1 MRVSALKFG
10 IFFFGFTFIF
20 SPSYLLSQEIDS
32 EEILVYFNM
41 PRIGTVEL
49 PALIRDEE
57 IYLSVTDVFSFLK
70 IFNTSSSG
78 FDTISGFVLNPQARF
93 VIDRVNSKIE
103 YNKVLYSVDK
113 DHLIRTETNL
123 FLKSNY
129 FGEIFGLECVFNF
142 RNLSVTLNTKI
153 ELPVIREMRLD
164 QMRKNIR
171 QLTGDTKADTVLL
184 KTSPLFRFG
193 MADWS
198 IASNQIIGSGIDAR
212 LSLNIGS
219 VFAGGEANASLN
231 YNIGS
236 KFNFREQTF
245 LWRFAD
251 NNKKFL
257 KQALVGNIPVEAVAT
272 MNAPL
277 VGVQFSNSR
286 TSFRQ
291 SYGTYTLSDVT
302 EPGWMVELYV
312 NNVLVD
318 YKKADASGFFSFDVP
333 LMYGNTSVKLQF
345 YGPWGEERSMER
357 NIVVP
362 FNFLPVGE
370 LEYKVTAG
378 IAEDSTLA
386 RYSKANVDYGITK
399 FMTIGAGVEYL
410 SSLDSGNFMPFARAS
425 VRLAPSLLVSGEYI
439 HGVSTEGLVNFRLGK
454 DIQFEGSYKLY
465 SKGQTAVRT
474 NYQEE
479 RKLSVTMP
487 LKISSY
493 TLFSRLALNQF
504 VMPAS
509 KYTSAE
515 LLLSGSLFGINTNL
529 TTNAVFSST
538 SNPDIFSNLAFAVR
552 LPFSIQFNPQ
562 AQFNY
567 TKGKFVSVRTA
578 LEKRL
583 SQRGYVNFS
592 FDHNFEQK
600 SSSIELGF
608 RYDFN
613 FGKFGFSAR
622 RSNKQFSFTENAS
635 GSIIVDTKNKY
646 IGTSNRANVGKGGI
660 TALAY
665 LDENGNGKRDPGEKK
680 AKGLQLRLNGGRI
693 EYSEKDT
700 LVRVFDLE
708 PYANYLVSL
717 TGTSFDNISW
727 QLPYKNIA
735 IVSDPNQF
743 KLLEIP
749 IVVMGEAAGMVYLK
763 SGDSEEGQGRIL
775 VNYYRSDSTL
785 VKSVMTEDD
794 GYYTYMGLK
803 PGKYFVK
810 VDPEQ
815 MRKLNMK
822 ATPEYIDLTIQR
834 TKEGEYIEGIDF
846 VIEKRPA
853 ADTVVVSNQDE
864 MARDEQQ
871 RQVQMQEQ
879 EQKQKD
885 SVMQAAGK
893 VSPADIAVSDTA
905 ALTLDSSMYSVQI
918 LALKKHIGSLSHFI
932 PLASA
937 VPGIKIYEKPKFNG
951 FYRYRAG
958 IYETK
963 GEAEEMVIK
972 SRSLGW
978 KDAFVVYGP
987 VVGFKPIRIIDIPS
1001 QSIKSEVKSSGKSKH
1016 KKGISLKR
1024 VKANTIS
1031 QVSEQDSAE
1040 FKVQLLTVPYEVD
1053 VDKTFGELMTSI
1065 PGLKISG
1072 VKGYMNL
1079 YRYTTQNLPNY
1090 REAILLQNKIV
1101 RKGWKDCLI
1110 VRTKVIR

>member
-1 MRVSALKFG
+1 MVTNHKRTVPFLKRVMRVSAMRVSP
-10 IFFFGFTFIF
+10 FFFFI
-20 SPSYLLSQEIDS
+20 LSILIPIPTEAQES
-32 EEILVYFNM
+32 EYDEILVFFNM
-41 PRIGTVEL
+41 PRIGGAEM
-49 PALIRDEE
+49 PALVKDEDLF
-57 IYLSVTDVFSFLK
+57 LSVTDIFTFLK
-70 IFNTSSSG
+70 IYNTYSPG
-78 FDTISGFVLNPQARF
+78 FDTISGFVVNPQAKF
-93 VIDRVNSKIE
+93 LIDRINSKIV
-103 YNKVLYSVDK
+103 YNGDVFNIDK
-113 DHLIRTETNL
+113 NHIVRTETNIY
-123 FLKSNY
+123 LKSNY
-129 FGEIFGLECVFNF
+129 FGQIFGLECSFNF
-142 RNLSVTLNTKI
+142 RNLSVTLNTRI
-153 ELPVIREMRLD
+153 ELPLIREMRLE
-164 QMRKNIR
+164 QMRKNIS
-171 QLTGDTKADTVLL
+171 QLSGNIIADTTIG
-184 KTSPLFRFG
+184 KSSPFFRFG

-198 IASNQIIGSGIDAR
+198 ITSNQIIGGSTDTR
-212 LSLNIGS
+212 LTLNLGS
-219 VFAGGEANASLN
+219 VLAGGEANASIN
-231 YNIGS
+231 YNIGQP
-236 KFNFREQTF
+236 FDYRDQTI

-251 NNKKFL
+251 NNRKAL
-257 KQALVGNIPVEAVAT
+257 KQSLVGNVPVDAIST
-272 MNAPL
+272 MNAPIM
-277 VGVQFSNSR
+277 GVQFTNSPTTYR
-286 TSFRQ
+286 R

-333 LMYGNTSVKLQF
+333 LMYGNTAVKLQF
-345 YGPWGEERSMER
+345 YGPWGEERSKER
-357 NIVVP
+357 SIVVP

-370 LEYKVTAG
+370 IEYKLTAG
-378 IAEDSTLA
+378 VAEDSTFA
-386 RYSKANVDYGITK
+386 RYSKANIDYGVTS
-399 FMTIGAGVEYL
+399 FLTLGAGVEYL
-410 SSLDSGNFMPFARAS
+410 SSIASGNFMPFARAS
-425 VRLAPSLLVSGEYI
+425 LRITPSLLLSGEYI
-439 HGVSTEGLVNFRLGK
+439 YGVSTEGILNYRLGK
-454 DIQFEGSYKLY
+454 SIQIDGSYKIY
-465 SKGQTAVRT
+465 NKGQSAIQT
-474 NYQEE
+474 NFVEE
-479 RKLSVTMP
+479 RKLSVTAP
-487 LKISSY
+487 IKTSKF
-493 TLFSRLALNQF
+493 TLFSRLSLNQF
-504 VMPAS
+504 IMPAS
-509 KYTSAE
+509 KYTASE
-515 LLLSGSLFGINTNL
+515 LLLSGVLFGVNTNL
-529 TTNAVFSST
+529 TTSAIFSST
-538 SNPDIFSNLAFAVR
+538 AKPDIYSNLAIAVR

-562 AQFNY
+562 TQFSY
-567 TKGKFVSVRTA
+567 TKGKFMSVRA
-578 LEKRL
+578 GLEKRL
-583 SQRGYVNFS
+583 TQRGYVNFA

-622 RSNKQFSFTENAS
+622 RSNSEFSFTESAS

-708 PYANYLVSL
+708 PYANYLISL

-735 IVSDPNQF
+735 VVSDPNQF

-763 SGDSEEGQGRIL
+763 SGDTEEGQGRIL

-822 ATPEYIDLTIQR
+822 ASPESIDLTIQR

-853 ADTVVVSNQDE
+853 ADTVGIVAYQDE
-864 MARDEQQ
+864 IVKDEKQL
-871 RQVQMQEQ
+871 QVQLQQ
-879 EQKQKD
+879 PD
-885 SVMQAAGK
+885 STKTGK
-893 VSPADIAVSDTA
+893 VSPAEAMVSDTS

-918 LALKKHIGSLSHFI
+918 LALRKHIGSLSHFI

-958 IYETK
+958 IYETRV
-963 GEAEEMVIK
+963 EAEEMVIK

-987 VVGFKPIRIIDIPS
+987 IVGFRPIPTKGLTNQNVESVKENIPEKADTVS
-1001 QSIKSEVKSSGKSKH
+1001 L
-1016 KKGISLKR
+1016 ISL
-1024 VKANTIS
+1024 
-1031 QVSEQDSAE
+1031 QDSVAY
-1040 FKVQLLTVPYEVD
+1040 KVQLLTVPYEVD
-1053 VDKTFGELMTSI
+1053 VDKTFGELMAAI
-1065 PGLKISG
+1065 PGLKVSG

-1110 VRTKVIR
+1110 VKTKVIR